1 MGWWYFFCMG
11 LPWYQLKY
19 FNVGRRIILHW
30 TVYIQYSLHRPI
42 ALRTSRELVRNVLR
56 SNSYS
61 PCSLTKYHIIQYE
74 ESVAFYSLRRMK
86 DDYTI
91 YSHLPHL
98 IIRPF
103 KKLGEC
109 NFSALGVKGLNRFL
123 FVSAQMA
130 DYERA
135 NSKDSEVNPK
145 RTAGLFSLLTFS
157 WMSSMLATGAKRPLD
172 NSDLFPPLDEDKT
185 QEVTHRLE
193 QTWGQELKQY
203 TPSGGIRGWRLFRA
217 VLRAFRWNDY
227 ALVLCT
233 GLIRSLS
240 IVLQPLFLSL
250 LLLNLMDQ
258 STEDS
263 RMAYLWGAAICI
275 SSSFKFAAMHHFDLQ
290 SYVMS
295 MRLKA
300 AISGLIY
307 KTVKD
312 VELWHQLVPQ
322 DVQFPQIRPYLLIS

>member
-1 MGWWYFFCMG
+1 
-11 LPWYQLKY
+11 
-19 FNVGRRIILHW
+19 
-30 TVYIQYSLHRPI
+30 
-42 ALRTSRELVRNVLR
+42 
-56 SNSYS
+56 
-61 PCSLTKYHIIQYE
+61 
-74 ESVAFYSLRRMK
+74 MK

-123 FVSAQMA
+123 FDSAQMA

-203 TPSGGIRGWRLFRA
+203 TPSGRIRGWRLFRA

-312 VELWHQLVPQ
+312 VEL
-322 DVQFPQIRPYLLIS
+322 